1 MRIRVVHGLW
11 VIGTKNDRN
20 LHVSRNSMRQEVSF
34 ENPGDLEVHSDRMQK
49 LRFKLSKAVYRVT
62 LNP

>member
-1 MRIRVVHGLW
+1 
-11 VIGTKNDRN
+11 
-20 LHVSRNSMRQEVSF
+20 MRQEVSF